1 MKLYYIMRLFGEW
14 QNKGAV
20 EIIKFTPT
28 AHGWHA
34 VIRDM
39 DDPAKNEYELTIIPR
54 QKTDDHAELLKLFSQ
69 N

>member
-1 MKLYYIMRLFGEW
+1 MKLYYITRMFGEW

-20 EIIKFTPT
+20 EIIKFNQT

-39 DDPAKNEYELTIIPR
+39 DDPQHNEYEMTIVPR
-54 QKTDDHAELLKLFSQ
+54 AKPEEHEQLLKLFSK